1 MKLSKSLATKLLQ
14 LAKGEK
20 IPASKLNH
28 PLIAELLGEGIIVD
42 SRSGRLKSVLY
53 ISRTESLDAF
63 LFNRFSIADLEI
75 YIDTLNRVDLS
86 RALMVQSAADSKVK
100 IIRTFKGFLINSYE
114 PITAILNQ
122 QQITIQPPQGTF
134 QFIHDFEHFIPQP
147 DVTIISV
154 ENAENFSLIG
164 KQQYLFRGLKTL
176 FVSRYP
182 QNQSKDLVKWLSGIQ
197 NPHLHFGDYDFAGI
211 NIYLQEYKRHLGART
226 RFFIPPDLEGLIN
239 KYGNKKIYD
248 NQKANFALETIE
260 EPEILQIITL
270 LHKYKRGLEQE
281 ALIWL

>member
-1 MKLSKSLATKLLQ
+1 MKLSKSLASKLLQ

-28 PLIAELLGEGIIVD
+28 PLIAELLGEGIIID

-53 ISRTESLDAF
+53 ISCTESLDAF
-63 LFNRFSIADLEI
+63 LFNRFSITDLEI

-100 IIRTFKGFLINSYE
+100 TIRTFKGFLINSYE
-114 PITAILNQ
+114 PITATLNQ
-122 QQITIQPPQGTF
+122 QQITIQPPHGTF
-134 QFIHDFEHFIPQP
+134 QFILDFEHFIPQP

-164 KQQYLFRGLKTL
+164 KQQYLFKGLKTL

-197 NPHLHFGDYDFAGI
+197 NSHLHFGDYDFAGI
-211 NIYLQEYKRHLGART
+211 NIYLQEYKRHLGTRT

-248 NQKANFALETIE
+248 NQKFNFALETIE
-260 EPEILQIITL
+260 EPEILQVITL